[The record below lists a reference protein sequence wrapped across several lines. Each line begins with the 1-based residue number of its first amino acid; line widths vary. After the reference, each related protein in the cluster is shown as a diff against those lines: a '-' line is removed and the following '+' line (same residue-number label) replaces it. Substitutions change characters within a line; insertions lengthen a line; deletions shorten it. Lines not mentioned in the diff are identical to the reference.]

1 MKTQLKEHI
10 FLIGFMGVGK
20 TATSHALSKLSG
32 AKEFDTDQM
41 IVKQEHKSIPDI
53 FAEEGEEYFRQR
65 ETEILTRLRDLEP
78 GIISCGGGMVM
89 RDVNV
94 DKMKAVSYTH
104 LDVYKRQEHG
114 LIIPVLSVA
123 CEYIK
128 PVLFGEKVQIH
139 TRLVKF
145 DGIKM
150 QFVYEISVSYTH
162 LDVYKRQPCMYL
174 RVSFLL
180 CGFWNGNG

>member
-78 GIISCGGGMVM
+78 GHGDARCERGQDEGAGQD
-89 RDVNV
+89 R
-94 DKMKAVSYTH
+94 ASY
-104 LDVYKRQEHG
+104 
-114 LIIPVLSVA
+114 
-123 CEYIK
+123 
-128 PVLFGEKVQIH
+128 
-139 TRLVKF
+139 
-145 DGIKM
+145 
-150 QFVYEISVSYTH
+150 
-162 LDVYKRQPCMYL
+162 
-174 RVSFLL
+174 
-180 CGFWNGNG
+180 GNAGDDL